1 MAKVRAYVYVYETTS
16 SGVSYKV
23 FPPVVILGKGD
34 KLEVVNTVADFDALL
49 TVPAGVFEGGE
60 IKKKPVGKKKT
71 FTTREAEAEEFT
83 VVEYEVEVDGKKAT
97 GNSDPVI
104 IIDP

>member
-1 MAKVRAYVYVYETTS
+1 MAKVRAYVYKYETTS

-60 IKKKPVGKKKT
+60 IKKKPV
-71 FTTREAEAEEFT
+71 AEERQIHHQGGRRCGIYRRR
-83 VVEYEVEVDGKKAT
+83 VRGRGRWKE
-97 GNSDPVI
+97 GNGETPI
-104 IIDP
+104 P

>member
-1 MAKVRAYVYVYETTS
+1 MESLVAQPIE
-16 SGVSYKV
+16 
-23 FPPVVILGKGD
+23 
-34 KLEVVNTVADFDALL
+34 EVVNTVEAFDAFL
-49 TVPAGVFEGGE
+49 TVGDGVFEGGPLNKQKVV
-60 IKKKPVGKKKT
+60 KKNK
-71 FTTREAEAEEFT
+71 FTTREAEAAEFT

>member
-23 FPPVVILGKGD
+23 FPPVVILGKGY
-34 KLEVVNTVADFDALL
+34 KLEVVNTVEVFDAFL
-49 TVPAGVFEGGE
+49 TVGDGVFEGGPLNKQKVV
-60 IKKKPVGKKKT
+60 KKHT
-71 FTTREAEAEEFT
+71 FTTREAEAAEFT
-83 VVEYEVEVDGKKAT
+83 VAEYEVEVDGKKAT

>member
-1 MAKVRAYVYVYETTS
+1 M
-16 SGVSYKV
+16 

-34 KLEVVNTVADFDALL
+34 KLEVVNTVADFDAFL
-49 TVPAGVFEGGE
+49 TVADGVFEGGE
-60 IKKKPVGKKKT
+60 IKKKPVGKKNT
-71 FTTREAEAEEFT
+71 FTTREAEAAEFT
-83 VVEYEVEVDGKKAT
+83 VVEYQVEVDGKKAT

>member
-49 TVPAGVFEGGE
+49 TVPAGVFEGGPLNKQKVV
-60 IKKKPVGKKKT
+60 KKHT
-71 FTTREAEAEEFT
+71 FTTREAEAAEFT
-83 VVEYEVEVDGKKAT
+83 VAEYEVEVDGKKAT

>member
-16 SGVSYKV
+16 SGASYKV
-23 FPPVVILGKGD
+23 FPPVVILGRGD
-34 KLEVVNTVADFDALL
+34 KLEVVNTVDDFDALL
-49 TVPAGVFEGGE
+49 SVPAGVFEGGE
-60 IKKKPVGKKKT
+60 IKKKPVPKKDK
-71 FTTREAEAEEFT
+71 FTTREADAAGFT
-83 VVEYEVEVDGKKAT
+83 VVAYEVEVDGKKAT